1 MRTIDTIHRHLNSFQ
16 GFIPT
21 PSYPVPSPCR
31 PSSTAPITPVIAR
44 TKKTRKPKRQPSCS
58 CPACTKEHT
67 ATGVFR
73 CLKGKEYVIFAA
85 GQCLGYRKT
94 EGTADTL
101 LRDYRYTFL
110 TKHAG

>member
-21 PSYPVPSPCR
+21 PSYPVPSPDR
-31 PSSTAPITPVIAR
+31 PISTAPIAPVITR

-58 CPACTKEHT
+58 CPDCTKEHT

-73 CLKGKEYVIFAA
+73 CLKGKEYVAYTN
-85 GQCLGYRKT
+85 GQFLGYRAKQSD
-94 EGTADTL
+94 ADTL
-101 LRDYRYTFL
+101 LRDYRYTLL